1 VDFGEFSA
9 SLTIFDLLVG
19 LFIFAFFIV
28 GFMQGTI
35 RRVLGI
41 GSMVFS
47 FLLAANL
54 REPLG
59 AFFAENWQQFSA
71 EYSYMLA
78 FLLVFAAATG
88 VFSLLIQSFYTTQPL
103 WEKYRLVDELIG
115 GILGVLQAILFI
127 AILVVIL
134 DSFFQVPGIPVSNGE
149 LPFIRDFWTFFDASL
164 TAEIFRE
171 AILPIFFAIFGI
183 FIPPEIQRLA
193 LDYR

>member
-1 VDFGEFSA
+1 VNFGEF

-19 LFIFAFFIV
+19 FFIFAFFIV

-59 AFFAENWQQFSA
+59 AFFADNWRQFPA
-71 EYSYMLA
+71 EYSYLLA
-78 FLLVFAAATG
+78 FLLVFVAATL
-88 VFSLLIQSFYTTQPL
+88 VFTLMIQSFYTTQPL
-103 WEKYRLVDELIG
+103 WEKYRFLDELIG
-115 GILGVLQAILFI
+115 GVLGVLQAILLI
-127 AILVVIL
+127 SILAVIL

-149 LPFIRDFWTFFDASL
+149 LPFIRDFWTFFDASQ
-164 TAEIFRE
+164 TAVVFRDGV
-171 AILPIFFAIFGI
+171 LPIFFAIFGI
-183 FIPPEIQRLA
+183 FIPREIERLA